1 MRKLLALTTFAFS
14 LLAMPI
20 AQSAMA
26 QAAEPPPRVIAPG
39 DQPSKEQVQRLFEV
53 MRLKQQMDTMMNSM
67 STMMQQQIS
76 SQIKSM
82 AGDNLPVDKQAEL
95 DRIMHKYMQRALELY
110 PVSEMVGDMTAIYQ
124 KHLSK
129 DDVDAYIAFYNS
141 PAGQHLL
148 DEQPAIMKEYLPVVS
163 QRMQE
168 RSKTLNE
175 EMMKDLE
182 GLAKPSGDSK

>member
-1 MRKLLALTTFAFS
+1 MRKAFTLATLALSLLALPA
-14 LLAMPI
+14 
-20 AQSAMA
+20 AQSALA
-26 QAAEPPPRVIAPG
+26 QAVAPAPRVIAAG
-39 DQPSKEQVQRLFEV
+39 DQPTKDQVQQLFEV
-53 MRLKQQMDTMMNSM
+53 MRLKQQMDTMMSSM

-76 SQIKSM
+76 QQIKSM
-82 AGDNLPVDKQAEL
+82 AGDNLPADKQAEL
-95 DRIMHKYMQRALELY
+95 DKIMHKYMERAVGLY
-110 PVSEMVGDMTAIYQ
+110 PVSEMVDDMTAIYQ

-129 DDVDAYIAFYNS
+129 EDVDAYITFYKS

-182 GLAKPSGDSK
+182 GLAKPAGESK